1 MLQNDLRHRARFRFV
16 ALNSLQFRPAVPF
29 LHAWLDSWGG
39 IGLVAVGMARQG
51 TTYSSRATA
60 MRAGG
65 PRSITPGG
73 NTRSHIDGVDI
84 SRSVLRAGYAYEQAA
99 GWWRRH
105 PPLE

>member
-1 MLQNDLRHRARFRFV
+1 MADDIRHRARLFFV
-16 ALNSLQFRPAVPF
+16 VVTALRLRAHGPRF
-29 LHAWLDSWGG
+29 LHEWLDNWTGV
-39 IGLVAVGMARQG
+39 GLVAVGMARRG

-65 PRSITPGG
+65 PRSTPPGG

-84 SRSVLRAGYAYEQAA
+84 SRSVLRAGHAYEQAA
-99 GWWRRH
+99 GWWRRR